1 MTRIYK
7 YVDDDGNTFFERP
20 EDFWNYTVYIVLEP
34 DDGMKL
40 RNKVTGQTRF
50 AHVAVL
56 QGTDI
61 FWEEIPA
68 NSN

>member
-7 YVDDDGNTFFERP
+7 YVDDDGNTFFKRP